1 MLYCTSLS
9 KQEEWML
16 SPILMACNNLRPSA
30 PVFAHSICRRSDLAK
45 IIACV
50 RMRPR

>member
-9 KQEEWML
+9 MQEEWML

-30 PVFAHSICRRSDLAK
+30 PVFVHSMCRRSDPAK
-45 IIACV
+45 IAACV
-50 RMRPR
+50 RMRLR